1 MKSPKLNKWSR
12 ASNAQLQYCAG
23 FILQAC
29 RGQVVILTRGHQKKL
44 LFPVQC
50 PCPTC
55 SGLRSETLMSKMVVP
70 VSLSPELVLPPT
82 KKTSDS
88 GEV

>member
-1 MKSPKLNKWSR
+1 MNGQELVRLYCNTALDSYSRHAGPGGNPDLWS
-12 ASNAQLQYCAG
+12 S
-23 FILQAC
+23 
-29 RGQVVILTRGHQKKL
+29 KKL
-44 LFPVQC
+44 FFTVQC

-55 SGLRSETLMSKMVVP
+55 SGLRSETLMSKMAVP
-70 VSLSPELVLPPT
+70 VSLSPELALLPT